1 MELYFKIAIIIIG
14 ASFTF
19 MAVFI
24 NVFIE
29 QLKNE
34 NENKNEGYIQD
45 MIVYRP

>member
-1 MELYFKIAIIIIG
+1 MELYFTIAIIIIG
-14 ASFTF
+14 ASFTL

-34 NENKNEGYIQD
+34 NKNEGYIRD
-45 MIVYRP
+45 TLVYRS

>member
-34 NENKNEGYIQD
+34 NKNEGYIQD
-45 MIVYRP
+45 MIVYRS

>member
-14 ASFTF
+14 TSFTL

-34 NENKNEGYIQD
+34 NKNEGHIQD
-45 MIVYRP
+45 MIVYRT